1 MICEKSQKNYFLR
14 NHTFVYSSALEF
26 SSFIILKWFSVSNVL
41 CCVDNQI
48 FRIDKLWNVPLE
60 AYFSVCSSTKHQKVL
75 LLCCL
80 PKNNSRNSF
89 HNELLKGNS
98 DRRYVYG
105 LCKCIMT
112 NSRTPFVHLSGRGH
126 RFFSSRWKKKKVQV
140 AFLFEPSFRRS
151 IVNTMESKVIIYDAI
166 KISN

>member
-1 MICEKSQKNYFLR
+1 MYYAALIIKYLESINYEMCLSKHIFP
-14 NHTFVYSSALEF
+14 
-26 SSFIILKWFSVSNVL
+26 
-41 CCVDNQI
+41 CVQAQNTRK
-48 FRIDKLWNVPLE
+48 FCFCVACPN
-60 AYFSVCSSTKHQKVL
+60 
-75 LLCCL
+75 
-80 PKNNSRNSF
+80 NNSRNSF

-98 DRRYVYG
+98 DRRYVCG

-126 RFFSSRWKKKKVQV
+126 RFFSSRCKKKKVQV
-140 AFLFEPSFRRS
+140 AFLFEPSFRCS